1 MYSPLDESLCC
12 KPANH
17 YGASKY
23 VMECL
28 ASTYFQK
35 LNILLLRPFNYTGV
49 GHNDNFLIPK
59 IIRHYKNKS
68 ETIELGNI
76 DVTREFNDIEFVC
89 ESYKRLLECNA
100 KGKVVNIASG
110 RGVKLLDVIQY
121 MNDIA
126 EYKINITINQS
137 FVRAHDIDTLVG
149 SPKVLFDLV
158 GEFGQKDFKQTLKE
172 MYEA

>member
-1 MYSPLDESLCC
+1 
-12 KPANH
+12 
-17 YGASKY
+17 
-23 VMECL
+23 MECL